1 MKTVL
6 ALLLGFGS
14 FTSHA
19 QAPALA
25 VRADSAIHL
34 NVVPNG
40 RYLRAF
46 YTINQEPLTTATM
59 TRLLRRYPPA
69 AEELRKFRAQRRL
82 ALLGLL
88 PVYAAAG
95 VVGGLQV
102 DQQRNVPGSNFS
114 KAPVAFSICLA
125 AFVGSLYVAA
135 SNNHYAKA
143 IEAYN
148 RQFH

>member
-1 MKTVL
+1 M
-6 ALLLGFGS
+6 
-14 FTSHA
+14 
-19 QAPALA
+19 
-25 VRADSAIHL
+25 
-34 NVVPNG
+34 
-40 RYLRAF
+40 
-46 YTINQEPLTTATM
+46 
-59 TRLLRRYPPA
+59 RRYPPA
-69 AEELRKFRAQRRL
+69 AKELRKDRAQRRL

-125 AFVGSLYVAA
+125 AFVGSLFVAA
-135 SNNHYAKA
+135 SNSHYAQA

>member
-1 MKTVL
+1 MKTLL

-14 FTSHA
+14 FTGHA
-19 QAPALA
+19 QAPVPA

-40 RYLRAF
+40 RYSSAF
-46 YTINQEPLTTATM
+46 YIVNQEPLTAATV

-69 AEELRKFRAQRRL
+69 AEELRKDRAQRRL

-88 PVYAAAG
+88 PVYAAAL
-95 VVGGLQV
+95 VVGGLQA

>member
-1 MKTVL
+1 MKTLL

-40 RYLRAF
+40 RYLWAF

-69 AEELRKFRAQRRL
+69 AEELRKFRAQRR
-82 ALLGLL
+82 LGLL

-135 SNNHYAKA
+135 SSNHYAKA

>member
-1 MKTVL
+1 M
-6 ALLLGFGS
+6 
-14 FTSHA
+14 
-19 QAPALA
+19 
-25 VRADSAIHL
+25 
-34 NVVPNG
+34 
-40 RYLRAF
+40 
-46 YTINQEPLTTATM
+46 
-59 TRLLRRYPPA
+59 RRYPLA
-69 AEELRKFRAQRRL
+69 AKELRKDRAQRRL

-114 KAPVAFSICLA
+114 KAPVAFSICLD
-125 AFVGSLYVAA
+125 AFVGSLFVAA
-135 SNNHYAKA
+135 SNSHYAKA

>member
-1 MKTVL
+1 MKTLL

-82 ALLGLL
+82 ALL

>member
-1 MKTVL
+1 MRKTFP
-6 ALLLGFGS
+6 LLLCFVAFAG
-14 FTSHA
+14 HA
-19 QAPALA
+19 QTSPPA

-40 RYLRAF
+40 RYSRAF
-46 YTINQEPLTTATM
+46 YTVNQEPLTTNTV
-59 TRLLRRYPPA
+59 TQLLRHYPPA
-69 AEELRKFRAQRRL
+69 AEELRKDRAQRRF

-88 PVYAAAG
+88 PVFVAST

-102 DQQRNVPGSNFS
+102 DRQKNVAGSNFS
-114 KAPVAFSICLA
+114 KAPVAFSFSLGA
-125 AFVGSLYVAA
+125 FFGSLFVGA
-135 SNNHYAKA
+135 SNTHYAKA